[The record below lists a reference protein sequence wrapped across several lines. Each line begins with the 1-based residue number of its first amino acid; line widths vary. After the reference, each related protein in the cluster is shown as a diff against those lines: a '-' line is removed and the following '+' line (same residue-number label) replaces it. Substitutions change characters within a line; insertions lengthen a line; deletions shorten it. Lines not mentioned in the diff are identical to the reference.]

1 VEKSE
6 TEKTKQ
12 RYPHST
18 RRIYWSAIIT
28 VLSVLL
34 AFLLLHDAF
43 WLLLYLS
50 NSFVFTAALY
60 VVKTRILRM
69 EDEPSNDS
77 DETKPARS
85 YWKSM
90 LLTLLVLLAIAA
102 IPLLLAGFLPP
113 YLWFTLLI
121 SFTSGTSI
129 SEIMLYLR
137 MR

>member
-1 VEKSE
+1 MEKAE

-18 RRIYWSAIIT
+18 RRIYWSAILT

-34 AFLLLHDAF
+34 AFLLLQDAF

-50 NSFVFTAALY
+50 NTLVFTAVLY
-60 VVKTRILRM
+60 IVKTRIIRM

-77 DETKPARS
+77 DETKPTRPF
-85 YWKSM
+85 WKSM

-129 SEIMLYLR
+129 SEIIIYLR